1 MKAYKRLSILCIAV
15 LLCALLPV
23 LAGATSPGDPPE
35 AVDPNA
41 VYVSVGGNDATGAG
55 SQGAPYAT
63 LAKAVEMAAQQE
75 SATIYVM
82 SNLTMS
88 ECARFWA
95 GDITITSAP
104 GAETPYTISRGK
116 DMESVNDSVDPVQD
130 MARGGYN
137 PALIEVGNSARLT
150 LENII
155 LDDGHFMAYTYKGN
169 APYASAANPVFVQVD
184 ASRGGNATDDDQSN
198 DHLRPGSTMVGTT
211 DVSNSEIV
219 QDAIIATYSGDAT
232 ITLGNGAVLQ
242 NYGGMSA
249 VRVSGGTLVMESG
262 SKICDSDN
270 YTRIKGAP
278 DSYGP
283 AGAVWV
289 QSGKVEMQEGSSIEN
304 MNGRAIYA
312 DGAGSDVTVD
322 GLIENITPNAKM
334 WNSSDGFAL
343 HLRGGAK
350 GVVGGIIQNTGN
362 STKGN
367 SAVWVWN
374 SEGAHNAGYQSSFIL
389 EEGALIQN
397 IVGKG
402 VQLTGSYDAYVSIA
416 GKITGIQGDQALNIN
431 SGINAN
437 TADPGSSPGT
447 LKCVIESTGEIINN
461 NVANGAVYI
470 QTDKGILDI
479 YGKINN
485 NIDPTNSDCP
495 GGIWLAHNQHLST
508 VTMYPGAEICNNS
521 ANKCGGIMVS
531 QCTFTMKGGT
541 ISGNIARNSTDES
554 AGGVLVRN
562 GGTFIMEGGTISNN
576 SSAGAGGGIG
586 VRSST
591 WGRNSPSSAQLLD
604 GVIQDNIMNVTVTGS
619 VESGYVVN
627 GGTSNDVSVVKESA
641 ANISCYLTI
650 GEDMTLGN
658 PDVYMQKYDFT
669 LLDPQRG
676 TKLGNANTACE
687 TAVTTKYTD
696 EYLTDVKGSFWY
708 QSEEDLV
715 LRLSGLQY
723 DTAKPL
729 LVSIVET
736 KADGT
741 PADGAEPTLQAV
753 SPDEDGVISLPL
765 SDNENGY
772 AVVFVQESQPSGI
785 ITVVPANL
793 TAYMGGEGGYES
805 VVDEEGNVVGEENT
819 SLPRPIFKVTGPK
832 GVVLKSLTFK
842 NKESNNAWKLE
853 PASEGS
859 SYYRFVPVTGDTEV
873 RVQYDDGYGPVTEDT
888 FTPSIEGDV
897 FKEYTVTIY
906 SGNTSGNKVEAG
918 YGGNHYTVV
927 TGAGILTVR
936 AVNNEQDEAVTAI
949 QETVTKPASGS
960 AVAVEPKGGTT
971 YTLNDTD
978 VQLPH
983 DAAPSLLFDDIIED
997 EGSTARTDALK
1008 DKADDTIGS
1017 ESENRQYQIKY
1028 LDLVDANNGNAW
1040 ITSSKGIDIYWA
1052 YPAGTSSSTEFTLL
1066 HFEGLHR
1073 DGANSGYN
1081 VSDINS
1087 VDPEEL
1093 TIEKTANGIKFHVE
1107 PGSFSPFA
1115 LVWEEAAVTPPVTPS
1130 EPADPDDTGVSDLL
1144 DTENHNQYLFG
1155 YPEGTFGPDQ
1165 NMTRAEVA
1173 QMFYNLLVD
1182 KNVAITASFE
1192 DVPAD
1197 AWYAKSVNTLASMGI
1212 ISGVGEN
1219 RFEPERSITR
1229 AEFTSMAMKF
1239 TKGALDGTNVF
1250 SDVHSG
1256 DWFYEAVVGSI
1267 QYGWIEGYE
1276 DGTFRPEN
1284 RITRVEVTSIVNK
1297 MLGRFADRE
1306 FVAGHA
1312 DELNS
1317 FSDVTSTHWGYYHIV
1332 EATNSHRYTKPST
1345 NVETWT
1351 GLK

>member
-23 LAGATSPGDPPE
+23 LAGATSPGDPSE

-41 VYVSVGGNDATGAG
+41 VYVRADGDDATGDG
-55 SQGAPYAT
+55 SETTPYAT
-63 LAKAVEMAAQQE
+63 LAKAVEMAAE
-75 SATIYVM
+75 KNSATIYVM

-88 ECARFWA
+88 ECARFWT

-104 GAETPYTISRGK
+104 GAETPYTISRGE

-137 PALIEVGNSARLT
+137 PALIEVGNSASLT

-155 LDDGHFMAYTYKGN
+155 LDDGHIMAYTYKGN
-169 APYASAANPVFVQVD
+169 APYASAGKPVFVQVD
-184 ASRGGNATDDDQSN
+184 ASRGGNKDDDDPDN
-198 DHLRPGSTMVGTT
+198 DDLTPGSTMVGTT
-211 DVSNSEIV
+211 DVSNFEIV

-262 SKICDSDN
+262 SKICDSDT
-270 YTRIKGAP
+270 YTRIKGAT

-289 QSGKVEMQEGSSIEN
+289 QSGTVEMQEGSSIEN
-304 MNGRAIYA
+304 MNGRAIYEDSGEVTINGTISNIVGNA
-312 DGAGSDVTVD
+312 DMWQGRNGAAIHIRGNAKGTLNGTIS
-322 GLIENITPNAKM
+322 NITGNG
-334 WNSSDGFAL
+334 SSSVY
-343 HLRGGAK
+343 
-350 GVVGGIIQNTGN
+350 VVGGDASSRSEFIMSAGSSINTCGTGVKGIAMFGN
-362 STKGN
+362 NGTYLYMDG
-367 SAVWVWN
+367 
-374 SEGAHNAGYQSSFIL
+374 E
-389 EEGALIQN
+389 
-397 IVGKG
+397 
-402 VQLTGSYDAYVSIA
+402 
-416 GKITGIQGDQALNIN
+416 ITGIQQDNALSIN
-431 SGINAN
+431 MDSHSEPNGFHE
-437 TADPGSSPGT
+437 
-447 LKCVIESTGEIINN
+447 CVIGPNGNIHDNKVS
-461 NVANGAVYI
+461 NGAVYM
-470 QTDKGILDI
+470 QTNGGTLDI
-479 YGKINN
+479 YGKIVN
-485 NIDPTNSDCP
+485 NINYYSNGTDGRNSCA
-495 GGIWLAHNQHLST
+495 GLYMAHNWQLST
-508 VTMYPGAEICNNS
+508 VTMYEGAEICNNTS
-521 ANKCGGIMVS
+521 GEKTALIVS
-531 QCTFTMKGGT
+531 MGTFTMKGGL
-541 ISGNIARNSTDES
+541 ISGNIATQGDS
-554 AGGVLVRN
+554 GGVTVRN
-562 GGTFIMEGGTISNN
+562 GGKFIMEGGTITNN
-576 SSAGAGGGIG
+576 TSVDDAGGLTF
-586 VRSST
+586 VSEN
-591 WGRNSPSSAQLLD
+591 WGSDGEIPYASLLN
-604 GVIQDNIMNVTVTGS
+604 GTISGNTMNATVSGS
-619 VESGYVVN
+619 VDEGYAVSGGESCDLTVGN
-627 GGTSNDVSVVKESA
+627 TTSSGGHITR
-641 ANISCYLTI
+641 YLTVS
-650 GEDMTLGN
+650 EDMTLGN
-658 PDVYMQKYDFT
+658 PDVYMQKYGFT
-669 LLDPQRG
+669 LVDPQRG
-676 TKLGNANTACE
+676 TKLGNAATACE
-687 TAVTTKYTD
+687 TAVKKKYSQQ
-696 EYLTDVKGSFWY
+696 YLTDVKGSFWY

-715 LRLSGLQY
+715 LRLSDLKY
-723 DTAKPL
+723 DETKPL

-741 PADGAEPTLQAV
+741 PADGAKPTLQAV

-765 SDNENGY
+765 SGNENGY

-793 TAYMGGEGGYES
+793 TAYMGGDGGYES
-805 VVDEEGNVVGEENT
+805 VVVVGEDGNVVGEGSS

-832 GVVLKSLTFK
+832 GVDLESLTFM
-842 NKESNNAWKLE
+842 NEESNNAWELV
-853 PASEGS
+853 PVSTDS
-859 SYYRFVPVTGDTEV
+859 SYYRFEKVTGDTEV
-873 RVQYDDGYGPVTEDT
+873 RVQYDGGDGPVTEDN
-888 FTPSIEGDV
+888 FTPASEGDV

-906 SGNTSGNKVEAG
+906 SGTTSGDNVKAG
-918 YGGNHYTVV
+918 NGVDHYTVI

-936 AVNNEQDEAVTAI
+936 AVNNEQDEAVTEI
-949 QETVTKPASGS
+949 QKSVTTPTSGS
-960 AVAVEPKGGTT
+960 AVAVEPSGGTT

-978 VQLPH
+978 VQLPN
-983 DAAPSLLFDDIIED
+983 DAVPSLLFDDIIED
-997 EGSTARTDALK
+997 GESTARTDALK
-1008 DKADDTIGS
+1008 AKADETIES
-1017 ESENRQYQIKY
+1017 KSENRQYEIKY

-1040 ITSSKGIDIYWA
+1040 ITSRNGIDIYWA

-1066 HFEGLHR
+1066 HFKGLHR
-1073 DGANSGYN
+1073 DGANSGYD

-1087 VDPEEL
+1087 VVPEKV
-1093 TIEKTANGIKFHVE
+1093 TIEKTANGIKFHVD

-1115 LVWEEAAVTPPVTPS
+1115 LVWEESAVTPPPVTPS

-1182 KNVAITASFE
+1182 KNVAITATFE

-1284 RITRVEVTSIVNK
+1284 WITRVEVTSIVNK

-1312 DELNS
+1312 DELNA

-1332 EATNSHRYTKPST
+1332 EATNSHTYTKPST

-1351 GLK
+1351 ELK

>member
-1 MKAYKRLSILCIAV
+1 MMKAYKRLSILCIAV

-23 LAGATSPGDPPE
+23 LAGATSPEDPPE

-63 LAKAVEMAAQQE
+63 LAKAVEVADDG
-75 SATIYVM
+75 ATIYVM
-82 SNLTMS
+82 SNLEMT
-88 ECARFWA
+88 ECARYY
-95 GDITITSAP
+95 GKDLTITS
-104 GAETPYTISRGK
+104 GEGGPYTVTRSDEFDILP
-116 DMESVNDSVDPVQD
+116 DT
-130 MARGGYN
+130 ARSWYN
-137 PALIEVGNSARLT
+137 PAMIEVGSTEGRGTASLT
-150 LENII
+150 LTNITFD
-155 LDDGHFMAYTYKGN
+155 DDGKKEGEYFIQADSEGDGET
-169 APYASAANPVFVQVD
+169 VF
-184 ASRGGNATDDDQSN
+184 GKETIG
-198 DHLRPGSTMVGTT
+198 HGK
-211 DVSNSEIV
+211 IV
-219 QDAIIATYSGDAT
+219 QDAIIATYNGTGT
-232 ITLGNGAVLQ
+232 ITLGEGTVLK

-249 VRVSGGTLVMESG
+249 VRLSDGELVMKSG
-262 SKICDSDN
+262 SVIMDDEDLPAR
-270 YTRIKGAP
+270 TKGTAIQGAETGL
-278 DSYGP
+278 YGP
-283 AGAVWV
+283 AGAVW
-289 QSGKVEMQEGSSIEN
+289 MQGGTIIMEEGSEITDID
-304 MNGRAIYA
+304 GRAIYNE
-312 DGAGSDVTVD
+312 AGNATIN
-322 GLIENITPNAKM
+322 GTIAGIKPNSAM
-334 WNSSDGFAL
+334 WQGT
-343 HLRGGAK
+343 G
-350 GVVGGIIQNTGN
+350 GVVMHMRVNAIATF
-362 STKGN
+362 SPT
-367 SAVWVWN
+367 AV
-374 SEGAHNAGYQSSFIL
+374 ID
-389 EEGALIQN
+389 
-397 IVGKG
+397 GKG
-402 VQLTGSYDAYVSIA
+402 VTLKGSGIGVLGGCKLTMEEGSLIKNYNAGNVLDIGGEAYLNGEITGLTGGGHAIVCQNWDTDGTHYIRIGKSGYIHDNVCAYGVIYL
-416 GKITGIQGDQALNIN
+416 QGA
-431 SGINAN
+431 SG
-437 TADPGSSPGT
+437 
-447 LKCVIESTGEIINN
+447 VI
-461 NVANGAVYI
+461 
-470 QTDKGILDI
+470 DI
-479 YGKINN
+479 YGKINDNISTDRGGALVLAN
-485 NIDPTNSDCP
+485 NGTHVD
-495 GGIWLAHNQHLST
+495 AY
-508 VTMYPGAEICNNS
+508 MYDGAEMCRNVS
-521 ANKCGGIMVS
+521 YQTGGAVMVS
-531 QCTFTMKGGT
+531 CGTFTMKGGT
-541 ISGNIARNSTDES
+541 ISDNISGAGNVGEEDKVG
-554 AGGVLVRN
+554 GGVYVRRGGQFIMN
-562 GGTFIMEGGTISNN
+562 GGTIADNFAAGAGGNLSVSTETYNSVPDTTYGPAYVQLNGGTIS
-576 SSAGAGGGIG
+576 
-586 VRSST
+586 
-591 WGRNSPSSAQLLD
+591 
-604 GVIQDNIMNVTVTGS
+604 
-619 VESGYVVN
+619 
-627 GGTSNDVSVVKESA
+627 GGTMNAEVTQAEDGSYTATGGQTNDLSVTSDVYGKIT
-641 ANISCYLTI
+641 NYLTVSENATI
-650 GEDMTLGN
+650 GN
-658 PDVYMQKYDFT
+658 SDVYMQKYDFT

-676 TKLGNANTACE
+676 TKLGNAATACE
-687 TAVTTKYTD
+687 TAVTS
-696 EYLTDVKGSFWY
+696 EYGSQPLYLSVVKGSFWY

-741 PADGAEPTLQAV
+741 PAEEAEPTLQAV
-753 SPDEDGVISLPL
+753 SSDEDGVISLPL
-765 SDNENGY
+765 SGNENGY
-772 AVVFVQESQPSGI
+772 AVVFVQEQDASGI

-805 VVDEEGNVVGEENT
+805 VVDEDGNVVGEENT

-832 GVVLKSLTFK
+832 DVDLKSLTFE
-842 NKESNNAWKLE
+842 NKESGNTWKLV
-853 PASEGS
+853 PASTGS
-859 SYYRFVPVTGDTEV
+859 SYYRFEKVTGDTEV

-906 SGNTSGNKVEAG
+906 SGGTSGDVEAG
-918 YGGNHYTVV
+918 NGDDYYTVV

-936 AVNNEQDEAVTAI
+936 AVNNKQDEAVTAI
-949 QETVTKPASGS
+949 QETVTTPTSGS
-960 AVAVEPKGGTT
+960 AVAVEPEGGTT
-971 YTLNDTD
+971 YTLNATD
-978 VQLPH
+978 VQLPD
-983 DAAPSLLFDDIIED
+983 DAVPSLLFDDIIED
-997 EGSTARTDALK
+997 EGSTDRTDALK
-1008 DKADDTIGS
+1008 AKADDTIGS

-1066 HFEGLHR
+1066 HFKGLHR
-1073 DGANSGYN
+1073 DGANSGYD

-1087 VDPEEL
+1087 VVPEKV
-1093 TIEKTANGIKFHVE
+1093 TIEKTANGIKFHVK

-1250 SDVHSG
+1250 SDVRSG

-1312 DELNS
+1312 DGLNA

-1332 EATNSHRYTKPST
+1332 EATNSHTYTKPST

-1351 GLK
+1351 ELK

>member
-1 MKAYKRLSILCIAV
+1 MKTYKRLSILCIAV

-23 LAGATSPGDPPE
+23 LAGATSPGDPSE

-41 VYVSVGGNDATGAG
+41 VYVSDSGDDGGAG
-55 SQGAPYAT
+55 SQDSPYAT
-63 LAKAVEMAAQQE
+63 LAKAVEMANDG
-75 SATIYVM
+75 ATIYVM
-82 SNLTMS
+82 SDLTMTK
-88 ECARFWA
+88 CARYY
-95 GDITITSAP
+95 GKDLTITS
-104 GAETPYTISRGK
+104 GAGGPYAVTRGENF
-116 DMESVNDSVDPVQD
+116 DAQADN
-130 MARGGYN
+130 ARSFYN
-137 PALIEVGNSARLT
+137 PAMIEVGSTDGPGTASLT
-150 LENII
+150 LTNITFD
-155 LDDGHFMAYTYKGN
+155 DDGKKEGEYFIQADSEGDGN
-169 APYASAANPVFVQVD
+169 TIF
-184 ASRGGNATDDDQSN
+184 GEETIG
-198 DHLRPGSTMVGTT
+198 HL
-211 DVSNSEIV
+211 EIV
-219 QDAIIATYSGDAT
+219 QDAIIATYNGTGT
-232 ITLGNGAVLQ
+232 ITLGEGTVLK
-242 NYGGMSA
+242 NFGGMSA
-249 VRVSGGTLVMESG
+249 VRLSDGELVMKSG
-262 SKICDSDN
+262 SVIMDDEDLPAR
-270 YTRIKGAP
+270 TKGTAIQGAETGL
-278 DSYGP
+278 YGP
-283 AGAVWV
+283 AGAVW
-289 QSGKVEMQEGSSIEN
+289 MQGGTITMEKGSEIAGID
-304 MNGRAIYA
+304 GRAIYNE
-312 DGAGSDVTVD
+312 AGKATIN
-322 GLIENITPNAKM
+322 GTIAGIKPNHIENKHSAM
-334 WNSSDGFAL
+334 WQGNG
-343 HLRGGAK
+343 
-350 GVVGGIIQNTGN
+350 GVVMHMRVNATATFGPT
-362 STKGN
+362 
-367 SAVWVWN
+367 AV
-374 SEGAHNAGYQSSFIL
+374 ID
-389 EEGALIQN
+389 
-397 IVGKG
+397 GKG
-402 VQLTGSYDAYVSIA
+402 VTLSGSGISVLGGCELTMEEGSVITGYEKGNVLDIGGTAYLNGEITGLTGSGHAIVAQSSSNHYIRIGETANIHHNRCSYGVIY
-416 GKITGIQGDQALNIN
+416 TQGNN
-431 SGINAN
+431 
-437 TADPGSSPGT
+437 
-447 LKCVIESTGEIINN
+447 GEIH
-461 NVANGAVYI
+461 
-470 QTDKGILDI
+470 I
-479 YGKINN
+479 YGKINDNISADRGGALVLAN
-485 NIDPTNSDCP
+485 NGSHVD
-495 GGIWLAHNQHLST
+495 AY
-508 VTMYPGAEICNNS
+508 MYDGAEMCRNVS
-521 ANKCGGIMVS
+521 YQTGGAVMVS
-531 QCTFTMKGGT
+531 CGTFT
-541 ISGNIARNSTDES
+541 
-554 AGGVLVRN
+554 
-562 GGTFIMEGGTISNN
+562 MEGGTISDNI
-576 SSAGAGGGIG
+576 SGAGNVDEEDKVGGG
-586 VRSST
+586 VYVRR
-591 WGRNSPSSAQLLD
+591 GGQF
-604 GVIQDNIMNVTVTGS
+604 IMNGGTISDNASPNAGGNIAIVTEDYNGG
-619 VESGYVVN
+619 SGYVELN
-627 GGTSNDVSVVKESA
+627 GGTITGGKMNVQLSGSDEEGYTCTGGEGNDIAVTGGNGSMA
-641 ANISCYLTI
+641 RYLTVS
-650 GEDMTLGN
+650 EDMTLGN
-658 PDVYMQKYDFT
+658 PDVYMQKYGFT
-669 LLDPQRG
+669 LIDPQRG
-676 TKLGNANTACE
+676 TKLGNAATACE
-687 TAVTTKYTD
+687 EAVTTKYAN

-765 SDNENGY
+765 SGNENGY
-772 AVVFVQESQPSGI
+772 AVVFVQEQDASGI

-793 TAYMGGEGGYES
+793 TAYMGGNGGYES
-805 VVDEEGNVVGEENT
+805 VVDEDGNVVEEGSS

-832 GVVLKSLTFK
+832 DVVLKSLTFK
-842 NKESNNAWKLE
+842 NKESNNAWELE

-873 RVQYDDGYGPVTEDT
+873 RVQYDGGDGPVTEDN
-888 FTPSIEGDV
+888 FTPTSEGDV

-906 SGNTSGNKVEAG
+906 SGGTSGDKVEAG

-936 AVNNEQDEAVTAI
+936 AVNNKQDEAVTEI
-949 QETVTKPASGS
+949 QESVTTPTSGS
-960 AVAVEPKGGTT
+960 AVAVEPEGGTT
-971 YTLNDTD
+971 YTLNNTG
-978 VQLPH
+978 VVLPN
-983 DAAPSLLFDDIIED
+983 DAIPSLLFDDIIED
-997 EGSTARTDALK
+997 EGSTDRTDALK
-1008 DKADDTIGS
+1008 AKADEKIGS
-1017 ESENRQYQIKY
+1017 ESENRQYEIKY

-1040 ITSSKGIDIYWA
+1040 ITSSSGIDIYWA

-1066 HFEGLHR
+1066 HFKGLHR
-1073 DGANSGYN
+1073 DGANSGYD

-1087 VDPEEL
+1087 VVPEKV

-1332 EATNSHRYTKPST
+1332 EATNSHTYTKPST

-1351 GLK
+1351 ELK

>member
-23 LAGATSPGDPPE
+23 LAGATSPEDPPE

-41 VYVSVGGNDATGAG
+41 VYVRADGRDDGAG
-55 SQGAPYAT
+55 SQEDPYAT
-63 LAKAVEMAAQQE
+63 LAKAVEKADDG
-75 SATIYVM
+75 ATIYVM
-82 SNLTMS
+82 SNLEMT
-88 ECARFWA
+88 ECARYY
-95 GDITITSAP
+95 GKDLTITS
-104 GAETPYTISRGK
+104 GEGGPYTVTRSDEF
-116 DMESVNDSVDPVQD
+116 DMLSDN
-130 MARGGYN
+130 ARSWYN
-137 PALIEVGNSARLT
+137 PAMIEVDSTKGPNTASLI
-150 LENII
+150 LSNII
-155 LDDGHFMAYTYKGN
+155 LDDNNLHQGEYYIQA
-169 APYASAANPVFVQVD
+169 Q
-184 ASRGGNATDDDQSN
+184 
-198 DHLRPGSTMVGTT
+198 
-211 DVSNSEIV
+211 NSEGHVGESVFGDLTISHGNIA
-219 QDAIIATYSGDAT
+219 QDAMIATYNGVGT
-232 ITLGNGAVLQ
+232 ITLEDGAILK
-242 NYGGMSA
+242 NFGGMSA
-249 VRVSGGTLVMESG
+249 VRLSDGTLIMKSG
-262 SKICDSDN
+262 SKIIDDSDV
-270 YTRIKGAP
+270 TRTKGSEITGAENGL
-278 DSYGP
+278 YGP
-283 AGAVWV
+283 AGAVW
-289 QSGKVEMQEGSSIEN
+289 MQGGTIIMEEGSEIADID
-304 MNGRAIYA
+304 GRAIYNE
-312 DGAGSDVTVD
+312 DGNATINGTIAG
-322 GLIENITPNAKM
+322 IKPNSAM
-334 WNSSDGFAL
+334 WQGT
-343 HLRGGAK
+343 G
-350 GVVGGIIQNTGN
+350 GVVMHMRSEAKATFGSTGKIDGEGVTLSGSGIAVLGGCELTM
-362 STKGN
+362 
-367 SAVWVWN
+367 
-374 SEGAHNAGYQSSFIL
+374 
-389 EEGALIQN
+389 EEGSVITGYENGSALDIGGTAYLN
-397 IVGKG
+397 GEITG
-402 VQLTGSYDAYVSIA
+402 LTGSGHAIVAQSSSNHYIRIGETANIHHNRCSYGVIY
-416 GKITGIQGDQALNIN
+416 TQGSN
-431 SGINAN
+431 
-437 TADPGSSPGT
+437 
-447 LKCVIESTGEIINN
+447 GEIH
-461 NVANGAVYI
+461 
-470 QTDKGILDI
+470 I
-479 YGKINN
+479 YGKINDNISADRGGALVLAN
-485 NIDPTNSDCP
+485 NGTHVD
-495 GGIWLAHNQHLST
+495 AY
-508 VTMYPGAEICNNS
+508 MYDGAEMCRNVS
-521 ANKCGGIMVS
+521 YQTGGAVMVS
-531 QCTFTMKGGT
+531 CGTFTMKGGT
-541 ISGNIARNSTDES
+541 ISDNISGAGNVGEEDKVG
-554 AGGVLVRN
+554 GGVYVRR
-562 GGTFIMEGGTISNN
+562 GGQFIMNGGTISDNASPN
-576 SSAGAGGGIG
+576 AGG
-586 VRSST
+586 
-591 WGRNSPSSAQLLD
+591 
-604 GVIQDNIMNVTVTGS
+604 NIAIVTEDYNGG
-619 VESGYVVN
+619 SGYVELN
-627 GGTSNDVSVVKESA
+627 GGTITGGKMDVQLSGSDEEGYTCTGGEGNDIAVTGGNGSMVR
-641 ANISCYLTI
+641 YLTVS
-650 GEDMTLGN
+650 EDMTLGN

-676 TKLGNANTACE
+676 AKLGNANTACE
-687 TAVTTKYTD
+687 EAVKNKYSQQ
-696 EYLTDVKGSFWY
+696 YLTDVKGSFWY

-715 LRLSGLQY
+715 LRLSDLEY
-723 DTAKPL
+723 DETKPL

-753 SPDEDGVISLPL
+753 SSDEDGVISLPL
-765 SDNENGY
+765 SGNENGY
-772 AVVFVQESQPSGI
+772 AVVFVQEQDASGI

-793 TAYMGGEGGYES
+793 TAYMGGNGGYES
-805 VVDEEGNVVGEENT
+805 VVDEDGNVVEEGSS

-832 GVVLKSLTFK
+832 DVVLKSLTFK
-842 NKESNNAWKLE
+842 NKESNNAWELE

-873 RVQYDDGYGPVTEDT
+873 RVQYDGGDGPVTEDN
-888 FTPSIEGDV
+888 FTPTSEGDV

-906 SGNTSGNKVEAG
+906 SGGTSGDVEAG
-918 YGGNHYTVV
+918 NGDDYYTVV

-949 QETVTKPASGS
+949 QESVTTPTSGS
-960 AVAVEPKGGTT
+960 AVAVEPEGGTT
-971 YTLNDTD
+971 YTLNATD
-978 VQLPH
+978 VQLPD
-983 DAAPSLLFDDIIED
+983 DAVPSLLFDDIIED
-997 EGSTARTDALK
+997 EGSTDRTDALK
-1008 DKADDTIGS
+1008 AKADDTIGS

-1066 HFEGLHR
+1066 HFKGLHR
-1073 DGANSGYN
+1073 DGANSGYD

-1087 VDPEEL
+1087 VVPEKV
-1093 TIEKTANGIKFHVE
+1093 TIEKTANGIKFHVK

-1312 DELNS
+1312 DELNA

-1332 EATNSHRYTKPST
+1332 EATNSHTYTKPST

-1351 GLK
+1351 ELK

>member
-41 VYVSVGGNDATGAG
+41 VYVRANGNDNGAG
-55 SQGAPYAT
+55 SQEDPYAT
-63 LAKAVEMAAQQE
+63 LAKAVEKADDG
-75 SATIYVM
+75 ATIYVM
-82 SNLTMS
+82 SNLEMT
-88 ECARFWA
+88 ECARYY
-95 GDITITSAP
+95 GKDLTITS
-104 GAETPYTISRGK
+104 GEDGPYTLTRG
-116 DMESVNDSVDPVQD
+116 ENFAQQQD
-130 MARGGYN
+130 NARSTYN
-137 PALIEVGNSARLT
+137 PAMIEVDSTKGPNTASLI
-150 LENII
+150 LSNII
-155 LDDGHFMAYTYKGN
+155 LDDNNLHQGEYYIQA
-169 APYASAANPVFVQVD
+169 Q
-184 ASRGGNATDDDQSN
+184 
-198 DHLRPGSTMVGTT
+198 
-211 DVSNSEIV
+211 NSEGHVGESVFGDLTISHGNIA
-219 QDAIIATYSGDAT
+219 QDAMIATYNGVGT
-232 ITLGNGAVLQ
+232 ITLEDGAILK
-242 NYGGMSA
+242 NFGGMSA
-249 VRVSGGTLVMESG
+249 VRLSDGTLIMKSG
-262 SKICDSDN
+262 SKIIDDSDV
-270 YTRIKGAP
+270 TRTKGSTITGAENGL
-278 DSYGP
+278 YGP
-283 AGAVWV
+283 AGAVW
-289 QSGKVEMQEGSSIEN
+289 MQGGTIIMEEGSEIADID
-304 MNGRAIYA
+304 GRAIYNE
-312 DGAGSDVTVD
+312 DGNATINGTIAG
-322 GLIENITPNAKM
+322 IKPNSAM
-334 WNSSDGFAL
+334 WQGT
-343 HLRGGAK
+343 G
-350 GVVGGIIQNTGN
+350 GVVMHMRSEAKATFGSTGKIDGEGVTLSGSGIAVLGGCELTM
-362 STKGN
+362 
-367 SAVWVWN
+367 
-374 SEGAHNAGYQSSFIL
+374 
-389 EEGALIQN
+389 EEGSVITGYENGSALDIGGTAYLN
-397 IVGKG
+397 GEITG
-402 VQLTGSYDAYVSIA
+402 LTGSGHAIVAQSSSNHYIRIGETANIHHNRCSYGVIY
-416 GKITGIQGDQALNIN
+416 TQGSN
-431 SGINAN
+431 
-437 TADPGSSPGT
+437 
-447 LKCVIESTGEIINN
+447 GEIH
-461 NVANGAVYI
+461 
-470 QTDKGILDI
+470 I
-479 YGKINN
+479 YGKINDNISADRGGALVLAN
-485 NIDPTNSDCP
+485 NGTHVD
-495 GGIWLAHNQHLST
+495 AY
-508 VTMYPGAEICNNS
+508 MYDGAEMCRNVS
-521 ANKCGGIMVS
+521 YQTGGAVMVS
-531 QCTFTMKGGT
+531 CGTFTMKGGT
-541 ISGNIARNSTDES
+541 ISDNISGAGNVGEEDKVG
-554 AGGVLVRN
+554 GGVYVRR
-562 GGTFIMEGGTISNN
+562 GGQFIMNGGTISDNASPN
-576 SSAGAGGGIG
+576 AGG
-586 VRSST
+586 
-591 WGRNSPSSAQLLD
+591 
-604 GVIQDNIMNVTVTGS
+604 NIAIVTEDYNGG
-619 VESGYVVN
+619 SGYVELN
-627 GGTSNDVSVVKESA
+627 GGTITGGKMDVQLSGSDEEGYTCTGGEGNDIAVTGGNGSMVR
-641 ANISCYLTI
+641 YLTVS
-650 GEDMTLGN
+650 EDMTLGN
-658 PDVYMQKYDFT
+658 PDVYMQKYNFT

-676 TKLGNANTACE
+676 AKLGNAATACE
-687 TAVTTKYTD
+687 EAVKNKYSQQ
-696 EYLTDVKGSFWY
+696 YLTDVKGSFWY

-715 LRLSGLQY
+715 LRLSDLEY
-723 DTAKPL
+723 DETKPL

-753 SPDEDGVISLPL
+753 SSDEDGVISLPL
-765 SDNENGY
+765 SGNENGY
-772 AVVFVQESQPSGI
+772 AVVFVQEQDASGI

-819 SLPRPIFKVTGPK
+819 SLPRPIFKVTDPK
-832 GVVLKSLTFK
+832 DVDLEELTFENEESK
-842 NKESNNAWKLE
+842 NTWKLE

-873 RVQYDDGYGPVTEDT
+873 RVQYDGGDGPVTEAH
-888 FTPSIEGDV
+888 FTPASEGDV

-906 SGNTSGNKVEAG
+906 SGGTSGDVEAG
-918 YGGNHYTVV
+918 NGDDYYTVV

-949 QETVTKPASGS
+949 QESVTTPTSGS
-960 AVAVEPKGGTT
+960 AVAVEPEGGTT
-971 YTLNDTD
+971 YTLNNTG
-978 VQLPH
+978 VVLPD
-983 DAAPSLLFDDIIED
+983 DAIPSLLFDDIIED
-997 EGSTARTDALK
+997 AGGTARTDALK
-1008 DKADDTIGS
+1008 AKADDAIGNTS
-1017 ESENRQYQIKY
+1017 DNRQYEIKY

-1052 YPAGTSSSTEFTLL
+1052 YPAGTSSSTDFTLL

-1073 DGANSGYN
+1073 DGANSGYD

-1087 VDPEEL
+1087 VVPEKV

-1284 RITRVEVTSIVNK
+1284 WITRVEVTSIVNK

-1312 DELNS
+1312 DELNA

-1332 EATNSHRYTKPST
+1332 EATNSHTYTKPST

-1351 GLK
+1351 ELK

>member
-35 AVDPNA
+35 AVDTNA
-41 VYVSVGGNDATGAG
+41 VYVRANGNDNGAG
-55 SQGAPYAT
+55 SQEDPYAT
-63 LAKAVEMAAQQE
+63 LAKAVEKADDG
-75 SATIYVM
+75 ATIYVM
-82 SNLTMS
+82 SNLEMT
-88 ECARFWA
+88 ECARYY
-95 GDITITSAP
+95 GKDLTITS
-104 GAETPYTISRGK
+104 GEGGPYTVTRSDEF
-116 DMESVNDSVDPVQD
+116 DMLSDN
-130 MARGGYN
+130 ARSWYN
-137 PALIEVGNSARLT
+137 PAMIEVGSTEGRGTASLT
-150 LENII
+150 LTNITFD
-155 LDDGHFMAYTYKGN
+155 DDGKKEGEYFIQADSEGDGET
-169 APYASAANPVFVQVD
+169 VF
-184 ASRGGNATDDDQSN
+184 GKETIG
-198 DHLRPGSTMVGTT
+198 HGK
-211 DVSNSEIV
+211 IV
-219 QDAIIATYSGDAT
+219 QDAIIATYNGTGT
-232 ITLGNGAVLQ
+232 ITLGEGTVLK

-249 VRVSGGTLVMESG
+249 VRLSDGTLIMKAG
-262 SKICDSDN
+262 STILDDTVTDRS
-270 YTRIKGAP
+270 KGTTIQGANI
-278 DSYGP
+278 DYYGP
-283 AGAVWV
+283 AGAVW
-289 QSGKVEMQEGSSIEN
+289 MQGGTIIMEDGSKICDIV
-304 MNGRAIYA
+304 GRAIYNE
-312 DGAGSDVTVD
+312 AGNATINGEINGVQSDPD
-322 GLIENITPNAKM
+322 D
-334 WNSSDGFAL
+334 NSDKKGDIWWGDS
-343 HLRGGAK
+343 
-350 GVVGGIIQNTGN
+350 GVVMHMRSEAKATFGSTGKIDGEGVTLSGSGIAVLGGCELTMKEGSVITGYEN
-362 STKGN
+362 G
-367 SAVWVWN
+367 SALDIGGTAYLN
-374 SEGAHNAGYQSSFIL
+374 GEITG
-389 EEGALIQN
+389 
-397 IVGKG
+397 
-402 VQLTGSYDAYVSIA
+402 LTGSGHAIVAQSSSNHYIRIGETANIHHNRCSYGVIY
-416 GKITGIQGDQALNIN
+416 TQGSN
-431 SGINAN
+431 
-437 TADPGSSPGT
+437 
-447 LKCVIESTGEIINN
+447 GEIH
-461 NVANGAVYI
+461 
-470 QTDKGILDI
+470 I
-479 YGKINN
+479 YGKINDNISADRGGALVLAN
-485 NIDPTNSDCP
+485 NGTHVD
-495 GGIWLAHNQHLST
+495 AY
-508 VTMYPGAEICNNS
+508 MYDGAEMCRNVS
-521 ANKCGGIMVS
+521 YQTGGAVMVS
-531 QCTFTMKGGT
+531 CGTFTMKGGT
-541 ISGNIARNSTDES
+541 ISDNISGAGNVGEEDKVG
-554 AGGVLVRN
+554 GGVYVRR
-562 GGTFIMEGGTISNN
+562 GGQFIMNGGTISDNASPN
-576 SSAGAGGGIG
+576 AGG
-586 VRSST
+586 
-591 WGRNSPSSAQLLD
+591 
-604 GVIQDNIMNVTVTGS
+604 NIAIVTEDYNGG
-619 VESGYVVN
+619 SGYVELN
-627 GGTSNDVSVVKESA
+627 GGTITGGKMDVQLSGSDEEGYTCTGGEGNDIAVTGGNGSMVR
-641 ANISCYLTI
+641 YLTVS
-650 GEDMTLGN
+650 EDMTLGN
-658 PDVYMQKYDFT
+658 PDVYMQKCGFT
-669 LLDPQRG
+669 LVDPQRG
-676 TKLGNANTACE
+676 TKLGNAATACE
-687 TAVTTKYTD
+687 TAVTS
-696 EYLTDVKGSFWY
+696 EYGNRPLYLSVVKGSFWY

-715 LRLSGLQY
+715 LRLSGLEY
-723 DTAKPL
+723 DEEKPL

-741 PADGAEPTLQAV
+741 PVNDAEPTLQAV

-765 SDNENGY
+765 SGNENGC
-772 AVVFVQESQPSGI
+772 AVVFVQEQDASGI

-793 TAYMGGEGGYES
+793 TAYMGGNGGYES
-805 VVDEEGNVVGEENT
+805 VVDENGNVVEEGSS
-819 SLPRPIFKVTGPK
+819 SLPRPIFKVAGPENVAL
-832 GVVLKSLTFK
+832 GSLTFE
-842 NKESNNAWKLE
+842 NEESGNAWKLV

-859 SYYRFVPVTGDTEV
+859 SYYRFEKVQGDKEV
-873 RVQYDDGYGPVTEDT
+873 RVQYDDGYGPVTEDE
-888 FTPSIEGDV
+888 FNPAQEGDV

-906 SGNTSGNKVEAG
+906 SGGTSGDVEAG
-918 YGGNHYTVV
+918 NGDDYYTVV

-936 AVNNEQDEAVTAI
+936 AVNNEQDEAVTEI

-1107 PGSFSPFA
+1107 KAGFSPFA
-1115 LVWEEAAVTPPVTPS
+1115 LVWEESAVTPPPVTPS

-1332 EATNSHRYTKPST
+1332 EATNSHTYTKPST

-1351 GLK
+1351 ELK